1 MLFLKHK
8 IQCFRFFIATRRL
21 QSIPV
26 KYFKMAEI
34 SRTSRSEVFREKIA
48 LTSFAK
54 FARKQLYESLIFNKA
69 VGWVLPL
76 SKTRDTGTGVFLW
89 ILWNVYDYLFYRT
102 LPDDCLWI
110 PKPSSNNTTYLGS
123 SQAFMMELFT
133 EKS

>member
-21 QSIPV
+21 QFIPV

-34 SRTSRSEVFREKIA
+34 SKTSRSDVFREKIS
-48 LTSFAK
+48 LTNFAK
-54 FARKQLYESLIFNKA
+54 FARKQLYQSLIFNKA

-76 SKTRDTGTGVFLW
+76 YKTRDTGTGVFLW
-89 ILWNVYDYLFYRT
+89 ILRNVYDYLFYRT
-102 LPDDCLWI
+102 VPDDCLWI
-110 PKPSSNNTTYLGS
+110 AKPSSNNTTYLGS
-123 SQAFMMELFT
+123 SQASMMELFT